1 MQKFIYIYWK
11 FCENNRNLFVIVL
24 YESKYS
30 RMVPVKF
37 VEDSVKKICAWAD
50 HITSVFHKFYLVCSS
65 ILCLICS
72 GAKQYYLFNISSIN
86 MKWNSKQSPV
96 LLRNSY
102 YETSEE
108 PQIIPKFCF
117 LKLYNTDPIT
127 FLQFSKFSE
136 QHPLN

>member
-1 MQKFIYIYWK
+1 MEHIYKNYKISYTPPYFTDSMK
-11 FCENNRNLFVIVL
+11 KRILCFALKNLKWNIISNFV
-24 YESKYS
+24 K
-30 RMVPVKF
+30 
-37 VEDSVKKICAWAD
+37 A
-50 HITSVFHKFYLVCSS
+50 VFHKFYLVCSS

>member
-1 MQKFIYIYWK
+1 
-11 FCENNRNLFVIVL
+11 
-24 YESKYS
+24 
-30 RMVPVKF
+30 
-37 VEDSVKKICAWAD
+37 
-50 HITSVFHKFYLVCSS
+50 
-65 ILCLICS
+65 
-72 GAKQYYLFNISSIN
+72 

-117 LKLYNTDPIT
+117 LKLHNTDPIT